1 MPAILAIPDIG
12 AVVAGLVLLALAGA
26 LWLLRDLLVG
36 ALSHL
41 PVVGGWVGSTLG
53 GWIDAARSA
62 VLHGADAAFGG
73 AQTIFMA
80 VAHWCTRMWDESI
93 SAVAEV
99 LITVEHVITVQI
111 PRALS
116 AAVSFAVHQAGL
128 VYADAR
134 AWFLEARAF
143 TARAV
148 AAAEHDIA
156 AAAAAAGRD
165 LADLRHW
172 TAATFDGLRHD
183 LARDYDAAIAWTD
196 TQVRNVTN
204 WAAREINAGQL
215 AAEAYAYSLFRV
227 AEHDITTATSAAE
240 AYAAGAATAA
250 EHAAVAA
257 ADAAAT
263 AGLAIPW
270 AGIVTDLEALDT
282 TLAGGWRDIR
292 DAVDAIPRTVPADLA
307 GALSAAAALAI
318 PALRAMDDCVLPQ
331 CRDLGGLRSFVHD
344 LMGVASAA
352 AVLAWLAYC
361 IGRPQAAADDTAAV
375 GEPIAADTL
384 GALERL
390 FGVGT

>member
-1 MPAILAIPDIG
+1 MPAVLAIPDIG

-36 ALSHL
+36 SLSHL
-41 PVVGGWVGSTLG
+41 PVVGGWVAGTLG
-53 GWIDAARSA
+53 GWIDDARSA

-73 AQTIFMA
+73 AQHLFSAI
-80 VAHWCTRMWDESI
+80 AHWCTRMWDESI
-93 SAVAEV
+93 QAVAEV
-99 LITVEHVITVQI
+99 LITVEHVVTVQI

-116 AAVSFAVHQAGL
+116 AAVAFAIHQAGL
-128 VYADAR
+128 VYYDAR
-134 AWFLEARAF
+134 AWFNDARQF
-143 TARAV
+143 TARVA

-156 AAAAAAGRD
+156 ATAAAAARD

-172 TAATFDGLRHD
+172 TAATFDSIRHD
-183 LARDYDAAIAWTD
+183 IAAATDTAIAWTD
-196 TQVRNVTN
+196 TQVRDVTN

-227 AEHDITTATSAAE
+227 AEHDITTAEAAAE

-331 CRDLGGLRSFVHD
+331 CRDLGGLRSFVAD

-352 AVLAWLAYC
+352 AVLAWVTYC
-361 IGRPQAAADDTAAV
+361 IDQPAAAAGDTAAV
-375 GEPIAADTL
+375 GIPFANDTL

-390 FGVGT
+390 FGVTA